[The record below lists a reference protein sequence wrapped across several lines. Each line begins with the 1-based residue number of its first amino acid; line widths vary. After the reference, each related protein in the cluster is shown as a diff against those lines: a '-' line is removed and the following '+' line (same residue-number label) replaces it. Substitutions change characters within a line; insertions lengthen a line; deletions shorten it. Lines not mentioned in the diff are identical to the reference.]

1 MKLSQEEKLKMLK
14 VSKSKERI
22 INKRLQQLKVENE
35 SNLRKILTKNK
46 KVRISF

>member
-22 INKRLQQLKVENE
+22 FNKRLQQLKAEDE
-35 SNLRKILTKNK
+35 SNLRKLLTKNK
-46 KVRISF
+46 KVTINF

>member
-22 INKRLQQLKVENE
+22 INKRLQQLKAEDE
-35 SNLRKILTKNK
+35 SNLRKLLTKNK
-46 KVRISF
+46 KVTINF